1 MIRNDIRELAEPEV
15 RYFVEYTSFIRN
27 GFIQYYIEG
36 RQPIRGHNEQPIV
49 AHRVVIADFAAS
61 DQWSRMKRG
70 TIKRRGMS
78 QAGKCK
84 NLIIEGA
91 NVTTATIS
99 EPSFR
104 MMSLRRIF
112 ISLRKSLISQ
122 RKFVSSFSRSLRIA
136 DLYSRRS
143 AFVAKFRG
151 YIRFLNCFS
160 QSLC

>member
-49 AHRVVIADFAAS
+49 AHRVIIA
-61 DQWSRMKRG
+61 
-70 TIKRRGMS
+70 
-78 QAGKCK
+78 
-84 NLIIEGA
+84 GA

-143 AFVAKFRG
+143 AFVA
-151 YIRFLNCFS
+151 NS
-160 QSLC
+160 ADT